1 MSASASTAIRFAED
15 VRGIRA
21 RHQSIHNEFGQQYLV
36 AGCERGARTPHDT
49 RRADILRPLVFI
61 RSLGALSLG
70 HDALD
75 ITWQSA
81 EVRG

>member
-49 RRADILRPLVFI
+49 RRADILKSLVFI
-61 RSLGALSLG
+61 RLGALSLG
-70 HDALD
+70 HDALN

>member
-49 RRADILRPLVFI
+49 RRADILKSLVFI
-61 RSLGALSLG
+61 RLGALSLG

-75 ITWQSA
+75 ITWQK
-81 EVRG
+81 R

>member
-49 RRADILRPLVFI
+49 RRADILKSLVFI
-61 RSLGALSLG
+61 RLGALSLG